1 MKSIGIFCGSSEG
14 HSPVYMQAAREAG
27 TFLAQAGLGIVYG
40 GGRVGL
46 MGAVADSALQH
57 GGHVTGV
64 MPVSLVER
72 EIAHTGLT
80 DLQVVENMHQR
91 KDRMAALSSAFIALP
106 GGAGT
111 LEEIFEQWTWGQL
124 GIHNKPCAFYNMN
137 DFYQPLQV
145 MVQKMA
151 DEGFM
156 KQSYVDML
164 FFSDSLPE
172 IVEYFAT
179 YTPPASK
186 WTASQK

>member
-14 HSPVYMQAAREAG
+14 HSPVYMQAARETG

-46 MGAVADSALQH
+46 MGAVADSALQY
-57 GGHVTGV
+57 GGCVTGV

-111 LEEIFEQWTWGQL
+111 LEEIFEQWTWAQL
-124 GIHNKPCAFYNMN
+124 GIHNKPCAFYNIN
-137 DFYQPLQV
+137 DFYRPLQA

-164 FFSDSLPE
+164 LFSDSLPE
-172 IVEYFAT
+172 IVEHFAT

>member
-1 MKSIGIFCGSSEG
+1 MKSIGIFCGSSDG
-14 HSPVYMQAAREAG
+14 HSPVYLQAARETGAWL
-27 TFLAQAGLGIVYG
+27 TQAGLGIVYG

-64 MPVSLVER
+64 IPVSLVER

-91 KDRMAALSSAFIALP
+91 KDRMAALSSAFLALP

-124 GIHNKPCAFYNMN
+124 GIHNKPCAFYNIN
-137 DFYQPLQV
+137 NFYQPLQE

-164 FFSDSLPE
+164 LFSDSLPE
-172 IVEYFAT
+172 IVAFFSA

-186 WTASQK
+186 WIGGQK

>member
-1 MKSIGIFCGSSEG
+1 
-14 HSPVYMQAAREAG
+14 MQAARETG

-57 GGHVTGV
+57 GGYVTGV

-111 LEEIFEQWTWGQL
+111 WKRFLSSGRGRNWASIT
-124 GIHNKPCAFYNMN
+124 N
-137 DFYQPLQV
+137 
-145 MVQKMA
+145 
-151 DEGFM
+151 
-156 KQSYVDML
+156 
-164 FFSDSLPE
+164 
-172 IVEYFAT
+172 
-179 YTPPASK
+179 PARFI
-186 WTASQK
+186 T

>member
-14 HSPVYMQAAREAG
+14 HSPVYMQAARETG

-57 GGHVTGV
+57 GGYVTGV

-111 LEEIFEQWTWGQL
+111 LEEIFEQWTWAQL
-124 GIHNKPCAFYNMN
+124 GIHNKPCAFYNVN
-137 DFYQPLQV
+137 DFYQPLQA

-164 FFSDSLPE
+164 LFSDSLPE
-172 IVEYFAT
+172 IVAHFAT

>member
-1 MKSIGIFCGSSEG
+1 
-14 HSPVYMQAAREAG
+14 
-27 TFLAQAGLGIVYG
+27 
-40 GGRVGL
+40 
-46 MGAVADSALQH
+46 
-57 GGHVTGV
+57 

-124 GIHNKPCAFYNMN
+124 GIHHKPCAFYNMN
-137 DFYQPLQV
+137 NFYQPLQV

-172 IVEYFAT
+172 IVEYFSS
-179 YTPPASK
+179 YTPPTSK
-186 WTASQK
+186 WTVTQK